1 MAIVDGIMYPALHER
16 LYVHDSLTILI
27 ARDKELYNTLIKDLR
42 VLRAYLEDIS
52 INLQIK
58 VSFADSI
65 DKNTLGENLRK
76 DDVDVALIDEGVFND
91 KDKPSL
97 VRYTQIVH
105 TKEELKEEIGAFLV
119 GNEIY
124 WNFDSPVWHGTSIS
138 RYTLGQG
145 ITIKAQEFFDYI
157 QREKLSEKLTARARY
172 LWAKTNLLSYSRDL
186 LTYVLQLRRKTCRR
200 GYNEHQNFSIEI
212 NYHLTNFYFLMA
224 SAFDIISRFLNEYY
238 SLGIN
243 HFSKL
248 ALERETMLDGLK
260 KSVPDLYTFLNE
272 TENNKWVSWLKRRRN
287 YIAHDGSVG
296 HTSLVKEVQV
306 KLTDKEVSDIVDAQT
321 DWESLAVIMPQTI
334 YDQYRRSAEEMVR
347 LKNDYEV
354 VTEDIMVV
362 ESGDDLEIFFP
373 LISIHYDYDKFSQIV
388 DNIMGIILRNPR
400 VEK

>member
-1 MAIVDGIMYPALHER
+1 MAIVDGVMYSELRER
-16 LYVHDSLTILI
+16 LYGHDSLTILI
-27 ARDKELYNTLIKDLR
+27 ARDKELYNALIKDLR

-76 DDVDVALIDEGVFND
+76 GDVDVALIDEGVFND
-91 KDKPSL
+91 KDKISL
-97 VRYTQIVH
+97 IRYTQIVH
-105 TKEELKEEIGAFLV
+105 TKEELVEEIGAFLV

-124 WNFDSPVWHGTSIS
+124 WNFDSPVWHGTSLS

-157 QREKLSEKLTARARY
+157 QSEKLSEKLTARARY

-200 GYNEHQNFSIEI
+200 GYNEYQNFSIEI

-224 SAFDIISRFLNEYY
+224 SAFDIVSRFLNEYY

-243 HFSKL
+243 DFKKL
-248 ALERETMLDGLK
+248 ALEKKTMLDRLK
-260 KSVPDLYTFLNE
+260 ESVPDLYIFVSE
-272 TENNKWVSWLKRRRN
+272 TENNKWISWLKRRRN
-287 YIAHDGSVG
+287 YIAHDGGVG
-296 HTSLVKEVQV
+296 HAPLVKEAQV

-321 DWESLAVIMPQTI
+321 DWEYLAVIMPQTI
-334 YDQYRRSAEEMVR
+334 YDQYRRSTEEMVR

-354 VTEDIMVV
+354 VAEDIMVV
-362 ESGDDLEIFFP
+362 ESKDGSEIFSP

-388 DNIMGIILRNPR
+388 NNIMGIILRNPR